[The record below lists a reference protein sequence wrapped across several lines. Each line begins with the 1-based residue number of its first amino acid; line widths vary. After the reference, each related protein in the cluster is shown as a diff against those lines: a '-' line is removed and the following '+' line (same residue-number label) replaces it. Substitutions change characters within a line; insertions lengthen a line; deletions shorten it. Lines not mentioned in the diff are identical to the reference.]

1 MKLQMVTKREEFGDC
16 RVLLTRD
23 KDLFIYSNYVKVI
36 NTKGV
41 VFSRQIDD
49 ESQANELFSI
59 VCEIM
64 SLK

>member
-1 MKLQMVTKREEFGDC
+1 MKLQIVTKRREFGDC

-23 KDLFIYSNYVKVI
+23 NDLFIYSNYVKVI

-49 ESQANELFSI
+49 ESQANDLFSI